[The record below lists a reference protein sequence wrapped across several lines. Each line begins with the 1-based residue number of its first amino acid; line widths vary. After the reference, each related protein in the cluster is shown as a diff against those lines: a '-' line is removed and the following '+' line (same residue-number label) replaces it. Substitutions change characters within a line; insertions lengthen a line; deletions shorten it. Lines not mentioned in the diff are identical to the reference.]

1 MVLISTMRKLIKV
14 FVVITSII
22 LFSCEDQGLIV
33 KCPDCLT
40 DEPKQT
46 DLNVNLVLETSGTPV
61 LIKVYEGN
69 LEDSVL
75 YSSVSVRSTSTTIS
89 VTINKKYTVTAT
101 YHIGDN
107 YYTTV
112 DSAMPQVRYEKDL
125 CDNPC
130 YFVYDRTID
139 LRLKYT

>member
-1 MVLISTMRKLIKV
+1 MVLKTMRKVKLFLLITTI
-14 FVVITSII
+14 FI
-22 LFSCEDQGLIV
+22 FSCEDQGLIV
-33 KCPDCLT
+33 KCPDCRT

-46 DLNVNLVLETSGTPV
+46 DLEVKLDSEIFGNLV

-75 YSSVSVRSTSTTIS
+75 YYSVSVPSSSTTIS
-89 VTINKKYTVTAT
+89 VTINKKYTLTAT

-107 YYTTV
+107 YYTAV
-112 DSAMPQVRYEKDL
+112 DSATPRVRYEKDL

-130 YFVYDRTID
+130 YFLYDRTID
-139 LRLKYT
+139 LRLKYTK